1 MNGKTSEI
9 AVRNI
14 LHGRPVGNRD
24 ALQNP
29 EALAFFADLP
39 ELR

>member
-9 AVRNI
+9 AVRNAI
-14 LHGRPVGNRD
+14 HGRPVGNRD

-29 EALAFFADLP
+29 DSLEYFRNLP
-39 ELR
+39 GLG